1 MEDKNPS
8 DFDLVVKACFRLLE
22 EDYAKNVDV
31 KDNFIIVEISKKQM
45 ICLRQYFG
53 DDSLDGDLPNRYYLE
68 KVLTLYAHDVPVDT
82 ILSYVDGDVEGYGVG
97 VAN

>member
-45 ICLRQYFG
+45 IYLRQYFG